1 MGSIVFVSKWH
12 RGKLLVETKKDEG
25 ILLYSFTNHAIK
37 MIRNFFTV
45 IFILAGV
52 LSHLPVHSAGSSEF
66 ALADSTRVNHSIELS
81 QRLYEDFQ
89 YDSSLVYAAH
99 AVELSGH
106 LLQLDEVESDEH
118 LFSRMKS
125 LKVQSY
131 VVYAHSLIGFDI
143 QAAEDTLLAGLN
155 LIGEDGSAS
164 EKAAVFSG
172 LGIVY
177 DRKGQYDKALQY
189 FKDASELYRMSG
201 DEINYLDQLIYIGI
215 ALRSMGKYG
224 ESLEYLMESLKIGRE
239 VNNSDA
245 IVEALLAMGF
255 IYAFVERWEDALKH
269 QQEALTIYQQAN
281 NLLGVARIHNDMG
294 VTYMSVGELDSALT
308 HHRAALAIRLETDD
322 SYSTFASYTY
332 IGDILAE
339 QENFS
344 EAIEYYE
351 KGLPYGIQSGYK
363 ITVVDANLQLG
374 KYYLELSDIE
384 PAKEKYTIALQLSRE
399 LGDPTGQTRA
409 AMGLVKI
416 RLDQNENVDA
426 ISMVKTA
433 ENTAPESR
441 IHLRQDIYK
450 EIAEAYFTLGDYRS
464 AYLNNLIYS
473 EVKDSVMA
481 AENLEKITRLSNV
494 LEFENEIALKKES
507 NEKMIA
513 IKEAQINR
521 ERITR
526 NIFLSG
532 MILAVVLVVII
543 FIRFVEKKNLNTKL
557 NEILSNLR
565 ETQTQLV
572 HAEKMASLGELTA
585 GIAHEIQNPL
595 NFVNNFADVSI
606 EMVEE
611 ARDEIKTIVR
621 SHHNLPQHGV
631 SETLNDIEANLR
643 KIHEHGTRA
652 DAIVKGMLQHSRT
665 NTGRKEPT
673 DINAL
678 SDEFLRLS
686 YYGLKAKDKS
696 FNAKYITDFDP
707 DLPKV
712 EVIPQDIGRVLLNL
726 INNAFYAA
734 VNSETRHTPTV
745 SVTTKTLGDHIR
757 ISVADNGNG
766 IPDEIKDK
774 IFQPFFTTK
783 PSGQGTVLG
792 LSLSYDIIKTHGGK
806 LSVASNKGEGSNF
819 IIVLPT

>member
-1 MGSIVFVSKWH
+1 MLRRF
-12 RGKLLVETKKDEG
+12 L
-25 ILLYSFTNHAIK
+25 A
-37 MIRNFFTV
+37 V
-45 IFILAGV
+45 IFMLAGV
-52 LSHLPVHSAGSSEF
+52 LPHVPLYGDGSSGF
-66 ALADSTRVNHSIELS
+66 DLADTVRINHHIQLS
-81 QRLYEDFQ
+81 QQLYEDFK

-99 AVELSGH
+99 ALELSSH
-106 LLQLDEVESDEH
+106 LLHIEGVESDEH
-118 LFSRMKS
+118 LFSRIKS

-131 VVYAHSLIGFDI
+131 VVYAHALTGFDI
-143 QAAEDTLLAGLN
+143 QAAEDSLLAGLN
-155 LIGEDGSAS
+155 LIGETGGAA
-164 EKAAVFSG
+164 EKAAIFSG
-172 LGIVY
+172 LGIIY
-177 DRKGQYDKALQY
+177 DRKGQNDKALQY
-189 FKDASELYRMSG
+189 FKDASELYQKSG

-224 ESLEYLMESLKIGRE
+224 ESLEYLMESLKIGRQ

-308 HHRAALAIRLETDD
+308 QHRAALAIRLKTND
-322 SYSTFASYTY
+322 SYNTFASYLY

-374 KYYLELSDIE
+374 DYYLELSE
-384 PAKEKYTIALQLSRE
+384 TELAREKFKTALQLSRE

-416 RLDQNENVDA
+416 RLDQNKNGDA
-426 ISMVKTA
+426 ISMLKTA

-441 IHLRQDIYK
+441 IRFRKDIYR

-481 AENLEKITRLSNV
+481 AENLEKITRLTNV
-494 LEFENEIALKKES
+494 LEFENEIALKKEN

-521 ERITR
+521 GRITR

-532 MILAVVLVVII
+532 MILAVVLVFII
-543 FIRFVEKKNLNTKL
+543 FIRFVEKKKLNTQL
-557 NEILSNLR
+557 NEILNNLR

-595 NFVNNFADVSI
+595 NFVNNFADVSG
-606 EMVEE
+606 EMLNELNEE
-611 ARDEIKTIVR
+611 LEKGNALLAIDL
-621 SHHNLPQHGV
+621 S
-631 SETLNDIEANLR
+631 NDIRQNLE
-643 KIHEHGTRA
+643 KINYHGKRA

-665 NTGRKEPT
+665 SAGRKEPT

-678 SDEFLRLS
+678 TDEFLRLS

-696 FNAKYITDFDP
+696 FNAKFKTDFDP
-707 DLPKV
+707 NLPKA

-734 VNSETRHTPTV
+734 ATAEKRHASSQQEYTPTV
-745 SVTTKTLGDHIR
+745 SVTTKALGDHIH
-757 ISVADNGNG
+757 ISVKDNGNG

-783 PSGQGTVLG
+783 PSGQGTGLG
-792 LSLSYDIIKTHGGK
+792 LSLSYDIVKTHGGK
-806 LSVASNKGEGSNF
+806 LSVESSQGEGSNF